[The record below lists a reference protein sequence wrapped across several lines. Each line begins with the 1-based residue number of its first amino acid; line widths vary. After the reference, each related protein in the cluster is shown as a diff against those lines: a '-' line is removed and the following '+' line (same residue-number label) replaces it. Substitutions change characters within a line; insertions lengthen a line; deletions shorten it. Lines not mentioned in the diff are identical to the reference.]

1 MRKYIAPL
9 VAVALMLSFAAVASA
24 SPFPDVPAY
33 HWAYDAVRAVADLE
47 IYEGYPDGEFKG
59 DDPLSRYESALVVA
73 RLLTV
78 VDAKIRNE
86 IDAAT
91 IQAGDEDLREAVTR
105 IIVESGDGLTGP
117 EVEARFEEF
126 VAALQALRSE
136 FSSELSTL
144 GVRVDSV
151 DSLIAAARAE
161 IADIKDTVAAHS
173 DALSQ
178 LDRRVAELEA
188 RSDGTAWLVSGA
200 DVPEEVR
207 QQVIETLVGDA
218 VATKEETKASEARL
232 EGKISSLE
240 GRTDQ
245 VESVIASL
253 KNEDSTLGNRIG
265 LLRMRAD
272 AAEDA
277 ISEIRDELRALSDK
291 ADATGSKV
299 SELDAEVASLK
310 DQDVTLNNRIG
321 LLRMRVDAAEDAISE
336 IRNELRALSDKADAT
351 ESKVSELGEE
361 VASLK
366 DQDVTLNNR
375 IGLLRMRADA
385 AEDAILEL
393 RGDFSDYTAANTAE
407 IEDLKQRLSD
417 VEGKYVK
424 LNQSIGLAAVLAI
437 VAYGMTR

>member
-1 MRKYIAPL
+1 MPVRFQTY
-9 VAVALMLSFAAVASA
+9 
-24 SPFPDVPAY
+24 PAY

-188 RSDGTAWLVSGA
+188 TSDGTAWLVSGA

-291 ADATGSKV
+291 PGAPGPRFLGPVGGLFFLKKKFGGRGAPFPAS
-299 SELDAEVASLK
+299 SLK

-321 LLRMRVDAAEDAISE
+321 LLRMRADAAEDAISE
-336 IRNELRALSDKADAT
+336 IRDELRALSDKADAT
-351 ESKVSELGEE
+351 GSKVSELDAE